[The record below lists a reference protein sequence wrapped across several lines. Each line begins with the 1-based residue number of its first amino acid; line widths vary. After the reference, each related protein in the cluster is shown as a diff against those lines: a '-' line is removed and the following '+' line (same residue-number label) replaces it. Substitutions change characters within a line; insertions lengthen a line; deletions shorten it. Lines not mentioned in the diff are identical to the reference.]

1 MSHLSQIKNLFQL
14 IISEK
19 KLKVA
24 NPTTTTT
31 GMSSELFQA
40 LNTLDISKETL
51 DGIYTV
57 PNGKKGHNESLLPF
71 HQEDIK

>member
-19 KLKVA
+19 ELKVSS
-24 NPTTTTT
+24 PTTTTT
-31 GMSSELFQA
+31 SMSSGLFQA
-40 LNTLDISKETL
+40 LNTLDISNETL

-57 PNGKKGHNESLLPF
+57 PNDKKGHNESLLPF
-71 HQEDIK
+71 HQKGY